1 MNTTMSF
8 KPTTYLV
15 FFLYCCVIAGSLWLC
30 RNCSIYALNEGYDSL
45 RYLGMAETLLKG
57 EWLGEYNYLTLIRL
71 PVYSFFLALNS
82 WVGWPLHVSQ
92 QGLYLLSILG
102 LAAALR
108 TCQLTRLQAFLVFT
122 CCAFHPVAIFPSLFV
137 ATEAIYTSL
146 ATGVLAVCLGLLGS
160 IGGSTAI
167 YSLWL
172 IITSFCLAVF
182 WHTRPEGIWM
192 LPVLGIFILLLFL
205 RARQTCPPQSIR
217 VSLVRIALA
226 LAVPAFATLSLGWAI
241 ASLNEQHYGIRVTH
255 ELAESNFVKFGRW
268 LTRLAP
274 EARKPYI
281 PVPSKALQIAYE
293 VSPHTAMLKP
303 FLSQQT
309 GGEGWSEFGCDMM
322 GICDEL
328 VGGWSM
334 WALRDAV
341 NSIGYYSS
349 AKQAS
354 AFYGTAASEMAIA
367 CKEDKIRCSGNPTGN
382 LLAPAITFS
391 DGARLLKSFWKMSVH
406 ALTFKDIA
414 GKHISEGFS
423 VINKMKANPDLVKR
437 YEHITHD
444 QNPQSPWK
452 MGLVRFHFSIY
463 TWIQLI
469 GVGMLIIR
477 LPWNLVRKS
486 WHKNDDTIS
495 ASLAPTAYGAVVIL
509 ALVLIGSRIALVS
522 YIDAMSFPAQLRYLF
537 VIYPAL
543 ITLAI
548 TALPIPLWLKS

>member
-1 MNTTMSF
+1 MNITRSF
-8 KPTTYLV
+8 KPANLV
-15 FFLYCCVIAGSLWLC
+15 FFLYGCVIIGSLWLC
-30 RNCSIYALNEGYDSL
+30 RNYSIYALNEGYDSL

-71 PVYSFFLALNS
+71 PGYSFFLALNS

-92 QGLYLLSILG
+92 QSLYLLSILG

-122 CCAFHPVAIFPSLFV
+122 CCAFHPIAFYPGLFI

-146 ATGVLAVCLGLLGS
+146 TTGVLAGCLGLLGS
-160 IGGSTAI
+160 IGGGTLI

-172 IITSFCLAVF
+172 IVTSFCLAAF
-182 WHTRPEGIWM
+182 WYTRLEAIWI
-192 LPVLGIFILLLFL
+192 LPVLGIFVLLLFL
-205 RARQTCPPQSIR
+205 YARQTCPPQSMR

-226 LAVPAFATLSLGWAI
+226 LAVPIVATLSLGGAI

-255 ELAESNFVKFGRW
+255 ELAEPNFVDFGRW
-268 LTRLAP
+268 LSRLAP
-274 EARKPYI
+274 EIRRPYV
-281 PVPSKALQIAYE
+281 PVSSRALDASYK
-293 VSPHTAMLKP
+293 VSPHTALLKP

-309 GGEGWSEFGCDMM
+309 GGRGWSGPGCKMT

-328 VGGWSM
+328 IGGWSM

-341 NSIGYYSS
+341 NSIGYYGS

-354 AFYGTAASEMAIA
+354 AFYEAAANEIATA
-367 CKEDKIRCSGNPTGN
+367 CKEGKIRCSDNLTGN
-382 LLAPAITFS
+382 LLAPAITFG
-391 DGARLLKSFWKMSVH
+391 DGARLLKSFWRMSVH

-414 GKHISEGFS
+414 DKDIAEGFS
-423 VINKMKANPDLVKR
+423 VINKMKANPGLVKR
-437 YEHITHD
+437 YERVTHD
-444 QNPQSPWK
+444 QNPQPPWN
-452 MGLVRFHFSIY
+452 MESICFHFSIY

-469 GVGMLIIR
+469 GVGMLAIR
-477 LPWNLVRKS
+477 LPWNLVRGS
-486 WHKNDDTIS
+486 WHQNGNTIP
-495 ASLAPTAYGAVVIL
+495 AFQAPTAYGAVAIL

-522 YIDAMSFPAQLRYLF
+522 YIDAMSFPSQLRYLF

-543 ITLAI
+543 IALAI
-548 TALPIPLWLKS
+548 TAFPMPLWLKS

>member
-1 MNTTMSF
+1 MNTTKLF
-8 KPTTYLV
+8 KPAIYLV
-15 FFLYCCVIAGSLWLC
+15 FFLYGCVIAGSLWLY

-92 QGLYLLSILG
+92 QCLYLLSILG

-108 TCQLTRLQAFLVFT
+108 TCQLNRLQVFLVFT
-122 CCAFHPVAIFPSLFV
+122 CCAFHPIALYPNLFV

-146 ATGVLAVCLGLLGS
+146 TTGVLAGCLGLLCS
-160 IGGSTAI
+160 IGGSTVI

-172 IITSFCLAVF
+172 IVTSFCLAAF
-182 WHTRPEGIWM
+182 WYTRPEAIWI
-192 LPVLGIFILLLFL
+192 LPFLGIFVLLLFL
-205 RARQTCPPQSIR
+205 HARQTCSSQSMR
-217 VSLVRIALA
+217 LSLFRIALA
-226 LAVPAFATLSLGWAI
+226 LAVPTVATLSLGGAI
-241 ASLNEQHYGIRVTH
+241 ASLNEQHYGVWVTH
-255 ELAESNFVKFGRW
+255 EQAEPNFVKFGRW

-274 EARKPYI
+274 EARRPYV
-281 PVPSKALQIAYE
+281 PVSSKALDAAYK
-293 VSPHTAMLKP
+293 VSPHTALLKP

-309 GGEGWSEFGCDMM
+309 GGKGWSAFGCDMT
-322 GICDEL
+322 GICDDL

-341 NSIGYYSS
+341 NSIGYYGS

-354 AFYGTAASEMAIA
+354 AFYGAAANEIATA
-367 CKEDKIRCSGNPTGN
+367 CKEGKIRCSDNPTGN
-382 LLAPAITFS
+382 LLAPAITFN
-391 DGARLLKSFWKMSVH
+391 DGARLLKSFWRMSVH
-406 ALTFKDIA
+406 VLTFKDIA
-414 GKHISEGFS
+414 DKDIAEGFS

-437 YEHITHD
+437 YERTTHD
-444 QNPQSPWK
+444 QNPQPPWK
-452 MGLVRFHFSIY
+452 MGLIRFHFSIY

-469 GVGMLIIR
+469 LVGMLIIR
-477 LPWNLVRKS
+477 LPWNLVRGS
-486 WHKNDDTIS
+486 WHQNCDTIP
-495 ASLAPTAYGAVVIL
+495 ASRAPSAYGAVAIL

-537 VIYPAL
+537 AIYPAL

-548 TALPIPLWLKS
+548 TAFPMPLWLKS